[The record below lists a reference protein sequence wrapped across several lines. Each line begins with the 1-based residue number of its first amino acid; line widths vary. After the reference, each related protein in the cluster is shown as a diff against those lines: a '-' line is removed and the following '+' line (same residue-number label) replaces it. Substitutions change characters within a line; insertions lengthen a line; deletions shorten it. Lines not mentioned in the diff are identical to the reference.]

1 MKKSYI
7 KPELC
12 VELFEVDT
20 IMDDPAASPVPI
32 MASNILNTPIQ
43 IESAGNITFSDG
55 NTLQSINYKD
65 FLK

>member
-20 IMDDPAASPVPI
+20 IMDETGATPAPI
-32 MASNILNTPIQ
+32 TTSNILAAPIQ
-43 IESAGNITFSDG
+43 IESAGTITFSDG